1 MRTGRL
7 KLKSIYTST
16 VQWKTSCC
24 HIEKW
29 GCDVQSGDLDTLFD
43 VLERTDQKNTG
54 GQVKQEWNQI
64 GQFYGGVEPISTQTF
79 VQSGV
84 QGSALVCRVVMRPDD
99 FPQIKPKHMIKN
111 VDTNEVYVI
120 EGVLPVNKGK
130 WSLMCKNG
138 AL

>member
-1 MRTGRL
+1 M
-7 KLKSIYTST
+7 
-16 VQWKTSCC
+16 
-24 HIEKW
+24 
-29 GCDVQSGDLDTLFD
+29 QSGDLDTLFD

>member
-1 MRTGRL
+1 MRTERH
-7 KLKSIYTST
+7 KLKSIYTSI

-24 HIEKW
+24 LIEKW

-64 GQFYGGVEPISTQTF
+64 GQFYGGVEPISIQTF

-111 VDTNEVYVI
+111 IDTNEVYVI

>member
-1 MRTGRL
+1 M
-7 KLKSIYTST
+7 
-16 VQWKTSCC
+16 
-24 HIEKW
+24 
-29 GCDVQSGDLDTLFD
+29 QSGDLDILFD

-64 GQFYGGVEPISTQTF
+64 GQFYGGVEPISIQTF

-120 EGVLPVNKGK
+120 DGVLPVNKSK

-138 AL
+138 VL